1 MYKRQ
6 DVHGACVGPSGGVF
20 MSIQQ
25 WLNDTAPSCV
35 SKDYDGIALA
45 ADHTT
50 TVGSLEHKDL
60 TWRDAAS
67 SEDTPP
73 PWLADERS

>member
-1 MYKRQ
+1 
-6 DVHGACVGPSGGVF
+6 

-50 TVGSLEHKDL
+50 TVGSLEHKEL

-67 SEDTPP
+67 GEDTPP
-73 PWLADERS
+73 PWLPDERAAEPTVYAPAQ